1 MKLPSLNLKQ
11 QTMLMAVVAS
21 TLPVLAIGAVTHQAA
36 NRVLIQQNETA
47 QRARAADL
55 QRTVY
60 RFMEEREHDI
70 RIMANLSIFTRA
82 DLRAQLS
89 AEEKGEILDQLMAE
103 YEIYDSIAVF
113 DISGNIVAQTTGTA
127 LRNHLDRSYIQTTLE
142 TEQVV
147 LSQPIISTTA
157 GTFSI
162 YAANVIRD
170 ADTQQVIGFVR
181 SRMAVEV
188 FKTILK
194 SYNSEDEDYYLISQN
209 DEVFLDSNNI
219 YFTQILS
226 TGETFTHPNHEASFQ
241 IYDLFPILESSVQ
254 AAQSTTLLASNTRTN
269 DQEFLTYN
277 PPLVND
283 GLPDVGWQ
291 TVVTK
296 NRALVLE
303 PQRELER
310 IVLLGTGLTALL
322 VSISA
327 AYFANKI
334 IQPVLSAAD
343 TAQALGQGKLAA
355 RAEVIG
361 PPELRQLGSNIN
373 SMAQRIQQL
382 LTERAEK
389 TAHLKDLNQ
398 QLSQR
403 TEQLEQEVGER
414 KHTEAALRQSQAQ
427 LVQTEKMSSLGQL
440 VAGIAHEINNP
451 VNFIHG
457 NLRHVKTY
465 TEDLL
470 NLIDFYQQESPEV
483 TESLQAVVDSVDL
496 TFVQED
502 LPKVVDSMQ
511 MGTSRI
517 REIVKSLR
525 IFSRLDE
532 AACKAVNIH
541 EGIDSAVMILQNR
554 LKASRDRPEIT
565 VVRDYGSLPPVECYP
580 GQLNQVFLNLLSN
593 AIDALDERHQQDSQQ
608 ALETASGMIQI
619 RTQSSQH
626 GWVEIAVRDNGLGIA
641 AATQSKLFDPFF
653 TTKPVGKGTGLGL
666 SISYQIVTEK
676 HQGHLRCSSMPGEW
690 TQFTISIPMRQTST
704 LVEANR
710 LQS

>member
-1 MKLPSLNLKQ
+1 MKLLSLNLKQ
-11 QTMLMAVVAS
+11 QTMLMAVMAS
-21 TLPVLAIGAVTHQAA
+21 TLPVLAIGAVTHQVA
-36 NRVLIQQNETA
+36 NRVLIQQNEDA
-47 QRARAADL
+47 QRARADDL

-60 RFMEEREHDI
+60 LFMEEREHDI
-70 RIMANLSIFTRA
+70 RILANLSIFTRA
-82 DLRAQLS
+82 DLREQVS
-89 AEEKGEILDQLMAE
+89 SQEKGEILDQMMTQ

-113 DISGNIVAQTTGTA
+113 DIKGDVIAQTTGTA
-127 LRNHLDRSYIQTTLE
+127 LRNHLNRSYIQTALE
-142 TEQVV
+142 TKQVV

-157 GTFSI
+157 GTFSV

-170 ADTQQVIGFVR
+170 SDTQQVIGFVR
-181 SRMAVEV
+181 ARMAVEV
-188 FKTILK
+188 FKTILE
-194 SYNSEDEDYYLISQN
+194 SYSSENEDYYLISQN
-209 DEVFLDSNNI
+209 DEVFLDSDNI
-219 YFTQILS
+219 YFTQVLS
-226 TGETFTHPNHEASFQ
+226 TGETFKHPNHESSFQ
-241 IYDLFPILESSVQ
+241 IYDVFPTLASPVQ
-254 AAQSTTLLASNTRTN
+254 AAQSTTLLVSNTRTN
-269 DQEFLTYN
+269 NQEFLTYN
-277 PPLVND
+277 PPLISAS
-283 GLPDVGWQ
+283 LPDIGWQ

-303 PQRELER
+303 PQREFER

-322 VSISA
+322 VGISA
-327 AYFANKI
+327 AYFSNKI

-343 TAQALGQGKLAA
+343 TAKALGQGELEA

-382 LTERAEK
+382 LAETTQK
-389 TAHLKDLNQ
+389 TANLKDLNQ

-414 KHTEAALRQSQAQ
+414 KQTEEALRKSQAQ

-470 NLIDFYQQESPEV
+470 GLIDLYQQESSEMSEGLEDAV
-483 TESLQAVVDSVDL
+483 ESMDL
-496 TFVQED
+496 AFMQED

-532 AACKAVNIH
+532 VESKTVNIH
-541 EGIDSAVMILQNR
+541 EGIDSTLMILQNR
-554 LKASRDRPEIT
+554 LKAHRDRPEIT
-565 VVRDYGSLPPVECYP
+565 VVRDYGSLLSVECYP

-593 AIDALDERHQQDSQQ
+593 AIDALDEKQQQHSQQ
-608 ALETASGMIQI
+608 VLKTEPGIIQI
-619 RTQSSQH
+619 RTQSLEN
-626 GWVEIAVRDNGLGIA
+626 GWVEIAVRDNGLGISA
-641 AATQSKLFDPFF
+641 AAQSKLFDPFF
-653 TTKPVGKGTGLGL
+653 TTKAIGKGTGLGL

-676 HQGHLRCSSMPGEW
+676 HQGHLRCRSVPGEW
-690 TQFTISIPMRQTST
+690 TQFTITIPIRQTST
-704 LVEANR
+704 MLEENHR
-710 LQS
+710 QS

>member
-21 TLPVLAIGAVTHQAA
+21 TLPVLTIGAVTHQAA

-60 RFMEEREHDI
+60 LFMEEREHDI

-82 DLRAQLS
+82 DLREQLS
-89 AEEKGEILDQLMAE
+89 AQEKGEILDQLMAE

-113 DISGNIVAQTTGTA
+113 DIEGNVVAQTTGTA
-127 LRNHLDRSYIQTTLE
+127 LRNHLDRSYIQTALE

-188 FKTILK
+188 FKTILE

-241 IYDLFPILESSVQ
+241 IYDLFPTLASSVQ

-322 VSISA
+322 VGISA
-327 AYFANKI
+327 AYFSNKI

-343 TAQALGQGKLAA
+343 TAQALGQGKLEA

-382 LTERAEK
+382 LTERAQK

-465 TEDLL
+465 TQDLL
-470 NLIDFYQQESPEV
+470 NLIDFYQQESPEMN
-483 TESLQAVVDSVDL
+483 EGLQAAMDSVDL

-541 EGIDSAVMILQNR
+541 EGIDSALMILQNR

-608 ALETASGMIQI
+608 ALETAPGMIQI

-690 TQFTISIPMRQTST
+690 TQFTIAIPMRQTST

>member
-21 TLPVLAIGAVTHQAA
+21 TLPVLAIGAVTHQVA

-47 QRARAADL
+47 QRARADDL
-55 QRTVY
+55 QRTIY
-60 RFMEEREHDI
+60 LFMEEREHDI
-70 RIMANLSIFTRA
+70 RILANLSIFTHT
-82 DLRAQLS
+82 DLREQVAAQ
-89 AEEKGEILDQLMAE
+89 EKGEILDQLMAS

-113 DISGNIVAQTTGTA
+113 DIKGDVIAQTTGTA
-127 LRNHLDRSYIQTTLE
+127 LRNHIDRSYIQATLE
-142 TEQVV
+142 AEQVV

-157 GTFSI
+157 GTFSV

-170 ADTQQVIGFVR
+170 SDTQQVIGFVR
-181 SRMAVEV
+181 TRMAVEV
-188 FKTILK
+188 FRTVLE
-194 SYNSEDEDYYLISQN
+194 SYHSEQEDYYLINRN
-209 DEVFLDSNNI
+209 DEVFLDSNNV
-219 YFTQILS
+219 YLTPVLS
-226 TGETFTHPNHEASFQ
+226 TGETFNHPNHESSFQ
-241 IYDLFPILESSVQ
+241 IYDVFPTLESPVQ

-269 DQEFLTYN
+269 NQEFLTYN
-277 PPLVND
+277 PPLVTEN
-283 GLPDVGWQ
+283 LPEIGWQ

-296 NRALVLE
+296 NRALVLA

-310 IVLLGTGLTALL
+310 IVLIGTGLAALL
-322 VSISA
+322 AGISA
-327 AYFANKI
+327 AYFSNKI

-343 TAQALGQGKLAA
+343 TAQALGQGKLEA

-361 PPELRQLGSNIN
+361 SPELRQLGSSIN

-382 LTERAEK
+382 LAETAQK
-389 TAHLKDLNQ
+389 TANLKDLNQ

-414 KHTEAALRQSQAQ
+414 KQTEEALRKSQAQ

-457 NLRHVKTY
+457 NLLHIGHY

-470 NLIDFYQQESPEV
+470 GLIDLYQRQCPEI
-483 TESLQAVVDSVDL
+483 TRTLQAEEEAIDL
-496 TFVQED
+496 AFLQED
-502 LPKVVDSMQ
+502 LPKAIASMQ
-511 MGTSRI
+511 IGTSRI

-525 IFSRLDE
+525 LFSRLDE
-532 AACKAVNIH
+532 AEFKAVNIH
-541 EGIDSAVMILQNR
+541 EGIDSTLMILQNR
-554 LKASRDRPEIT
+554 LKAHRDRPEIT
-565 VVRDYGSLPPVECYP
+565 VVRDYNLLPPVECYP

-593 AIDALDERHQQDSQQ
+593 AIDALDERQQQDSRQ
-608 ALETASGMIQI
+608 ALSTEPGVIQI
-619 RTQSSQH
+619 RTQSLEN
-626 GWVEIAVRDNGLGIA
+626 GWVEIAVRDNGLGLS

-653 TTKPVGKGTGLGL
+653 TTKAVGKGTGLGL

-676 HQGHLRCSSMPGEW
+676 HQGHLRCASMPGEW
-690 TQFTISIPMRQTST
+690 TQFTVTIPIRQ
-704 LVEANR
+704 A
-710 LQS
+710 